1 MYIDY
6 LSNSRTNGM
15 NTGREYLTMEELA
28 AIIKREFDSSRLEK
42 VRDLYLFACYTG
54 LVYQDIK
61 NLQPYNI
68 ITAKDGT
75 RWLSIRRQ
83 MHSSSWQIPLLE
95 NACQIIDKYK
105 DNGTEN
111 LLPVPSIQKVN
122 AYLKEIASQCGLD
135 RNLSFQSARSTFADW
150 HSQQSLPRDHFQTVR
165 LPGLHHPF
173 LPCLRQA
180 NQQRNA

>member
-68 ITAKDGT
+68 VTAKVE
-75 RWLSIRRQ
+75 R
-83 MHSSSWQIPLLE
+83 
-95 NACQIIDKYK
+95 
-105 DNGTEN
+105 
-111 LLPVPSIQKVN
+111 
-122 AYLKEIASQCGLD
+122 
-135 RNLSFQSARSTFADW
+135 ADW
-150 HSQQSLPRDHFQTVR
+150 K
-165 LPGLHHPF
+165 
-173 LPCLRQA
+173 LRFRSKPHCEA
-180 NQQRNA
+180 ISFK

>member
-61 NLQPYNI
+61 NLQH
-68 ITAKDGT
+68 TT
-75 RWLSIRRQ
+75 SLRQ
-83 MHSSSWQIPLLE
+83 RTVH
-95 NACQIIDKYK
+95 AGY
-105 DNGTEN
+105 
-111 LLPVPSIQKVN
+111 
-122 AYLKEIASQCGLD
+122 
-135 RNLSFQSARSTFADW
+135 QSADRCTAVRGKSPYWKTPVKSSTSTKTMEQRIFCPFRASKRST
-150 HSQQSLPRDHFQTVR
+150 PT
-165 LPGLHHPF
+165 
-173 LPCLRQA
+173 
-180 NQQRNA
+180 

>member
-1 MYIDY
+1 
-6 LSNSRTNGM
+6 M

-42 VRDLYLFACYTG
+42 VRDLYLLACYTG

-83 MHSSSWQIPLLE
+83 MHSSSWQLSIGKRPPNHRQVQRQWNRESFARSEHPKGQRLLE
-95 NACQIIDKYK
+95 RD
-105 DNGTEN
+105 
-111 LLPVPSIQKVN
+111 S
-122 AYLKEIASQCGLD
+122 SQGGLD
-135 RNLSFQSARSTFADW
+135 RNLSFQSARSTFAV
-150 HSQQSLPRDHFQTVR
+150 TI
-165 LPGLHHPF
+165 GI
-173 LPCLRQA
+173 A
-180 NQQRNA
+180 NKVPP

>member
-42 VRDLYLFACYTG
+42 VRDTLVINPPTDAQQFVANPPIVKRLSNHRHVLRQWNRESFARSEHPKG
-54 LVYQDIK
+54 Q
-61 NLQPYNI
+61 
-68 ITAKDGT
+68 
-75 RWLSIRRQ
+75 R
-83 MHSSSWQIPLLE
+83 LLE
-95 NACQIIDKYK
+95 RDSLTVRFRPESKF
-105 DNGTEN
+105 
-111 LLPVPSIQKVN
+111 PVRPFH
-122 AYLKEIASQCGLD
+122 LCRD
-135 RNLSFQSARSTFADW
+135 DW

>member
-28 AIIKREFDSSRLEK
+28 AIIKREFDSLSRHQELAAIQHHYGKGRYTLVINPPTDAQQFVANPPIGKRLSNHRQVQRQWNRES
-42 VRDLYLFACYTG
+42 FARSEHPKG
-54 LVYQDIK
+54 Q
-61 NLQPYNI
+61 
-68 ITAKDGT
+68 
-75 RWLSIRRQ
+75 R
-83 MHSSSWQIPLLE
+83 LLE
-95 NACQIIDKYK
+95 RDSLTVRFRPESKF
-105 DNGTEN
+105 
-111 LLPVPSIQKVN
+111 PVRPFH
-122 AYLKEIASQCGLD
+122 LCRD
-135 RNLSFQSARSTFADW
+135 DW